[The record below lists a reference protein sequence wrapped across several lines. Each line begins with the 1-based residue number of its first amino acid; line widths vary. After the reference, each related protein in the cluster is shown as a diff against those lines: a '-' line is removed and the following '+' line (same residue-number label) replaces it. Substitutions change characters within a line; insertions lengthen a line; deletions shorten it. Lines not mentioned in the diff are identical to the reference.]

1 MGVAGASPVG
11 SALTVTCRSAGT
23 QAYSLRP
30 SETNSFSS
38 GVLYSHRI
46 RPGFLTS
53 SVPDSVVLRRS
64 TPPS

>member
-23 QAYSLRP
+23 QAYSFRP
-30 SETNSFSS
+30 SATNSFSS